1 MEEIKKFP
9 AGAISKFMETYG
21 GEGSG
26 NFGHAGKKGQYGGS
40 APKGVKGPAGEEK
53 VKFEKGDIV
62 FVPKQNKEA
71 KILYPA
77 GANAY
82 EVMFENRGVLV
93 IPTKDLQMKLAA
105 PRKSKF
111 EVTDKHWE
119 GVTSALKKASIP
131 CRVKDLGDQ
140 LVVELG
146 WDFPDSLD
154 SKVSSIIEKVGIP
167 YGKYS
172 LSAESS
178 GPGVK
183 RSQTIG
189 GGPRR
194 YSRYSEGEE
203 IENNIDTY
211 SSIQV
216 NFMARRK
223 MLQGKQHMIVPVVM
237 MVEGVHAGSHGPLF
251 HSMKELGKFPDSW
264 NGIPVT
270 VGHPQIGGQNVS
282 ANSPEVIEQTVGKVF
297 NTRVENNK
305 LKAEVWL
312 DEQRLQSISPETM
325 AFIQKGNNLEVS
337 IGVFTDE
344 ELVNGEWNGEIYK
357 AIAKNHRPDHLALLP
372 GERGACSW
380 ADGCGVRVNKFKKEE
395 DEDEEEME
403 DQETEEKDEET
414 KETPLKKA
422 VKKFNFKNYV
432 TKE

>member
-26 NFGHAGKKGQYGGS
+26 NFGHAGKKGQLGGS
-40 APKGVKGPAGEEK
+40 AKKGSGKEVKSTTKTKSDLMEEIK
-53 VKFEKGDIV
+53 TLLD
-62 FVPKQNKEA
+62 
-71 KILYPA
+71 
-77 GANAY
+77 
-82 EVMFENRGVLV
+82 
-93 IPTKDLQMKLAA
+93 
-105 PRKSKF
+105 S
-111 EVTDKHWE
+111 
-119 GVTSALKKASIP
+119 LKKKPNYDEYDAERTESRIVSLLFKSGFESFERGNTAS
-131 CRVKDLGDQ
+131 LGPNARNSQMYKRGND
-140 LVVELG
+140 VVRISKSYNWNTDPPKVFLSVY
-146 WDFPDSLD
+146 DS
-154 SKVSSIIEKVGIP
+154 
-167 YGKYS
+167 
-172 LSAESS
+172 A
-178 GPGVK
+178 
-183 RSQTIG
+183 
-189 GGPRR
+189 
-194 YSRYSEGEE
+194 EE

-312 DEQRLQSISPETM
+312 DEQRLQSMSPETM

-380 ADGCGVRVNKFKKEE
+380 NDGCGVRVNKFKKE